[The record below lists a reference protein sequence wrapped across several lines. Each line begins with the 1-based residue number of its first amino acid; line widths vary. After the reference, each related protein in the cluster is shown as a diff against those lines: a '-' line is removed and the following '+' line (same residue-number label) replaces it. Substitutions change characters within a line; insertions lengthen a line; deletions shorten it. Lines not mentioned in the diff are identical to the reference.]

1 MLNTS
6 DRSPFDLETG
16 KLYVNKEKQY
26 YTCDI
31 CRRSFYISIM
41 FIPTDF
47 VVNFSGIFARLV
59 LAQPLEENKLCNC
72 SKNGMVLMWLYDKK
86 DLNENISESFLLETI
101 SKEQIKYFEIANNQG
116 FLGDSFLKKIDKNI
130 LEGKERY
137 ARS

>member
-1 MLNTS
+1 
-6 DRSPFDLETG
+6 
-16 KLYVNKEKQY
+16 
-26 YTCDI
+26 
-31 CRRSFYISIM
+31 
-41 FIPTDF
+41 
-47 VVNFSGIFARLV
+47 
-59 LAQPLEENKLCNC
+59 
-72 SKNGMVLMWLYDKK
+72 MWLYDKK